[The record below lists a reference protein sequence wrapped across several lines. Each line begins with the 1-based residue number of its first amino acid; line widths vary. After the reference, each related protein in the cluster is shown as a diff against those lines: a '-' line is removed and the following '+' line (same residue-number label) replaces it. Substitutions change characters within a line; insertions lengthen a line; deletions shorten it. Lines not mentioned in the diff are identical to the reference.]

1 MKRLSVRLGHAPW
14 FGVLVVVAALGL
26 RAFAIDRQG
35 LWIDEVFSLAMA
47 TGHSLEH
54 PATVAEPNF
63 GDFMERSDPLPPAVF
78 RQYAEHETP
87 PAGASR
93 VVRAVR
99 LSDTS
104 PPLYYLLLNV
114 WTRCVGTGDVALRS
128 FSLLCAAACFPRCGG
143 SPFKWAV
150 RRP

>member
-1 MKRLSVRLGHAPW
+1 
-14 FGVLVVVAALGL
+14 
-26 RAFAIDRQG
+26 
-35 LWIDEVFSLAMA
+35 MA

-54 PATVAEPNF
+54 PATVADPNL

-114 WTRCVGTGDVALRS
+114 WTRCP
-128 FSLLCAAACFPRCGG
+128 AARVTSRCGRSRCCVCG
-143 SPFKWAV
+143 GLLPPAV
-150 RRP
+150 VARPSSGGQRP